1 MRRKIDILGEKFIHP
16 IYGEYT
22 VISQEESKNKACYF
36 KIRFKNTGYETVAK
50 SANIRNLQVK
60 DKLYYKTDILGKRFT
75 NNVGQVYEV
84 ISKDEN
90 LSGNFV
96 IEFLETHTKISR
108 RRNNIIEGRV
118 LDPKGATPS
127 TIFDKSK
134 NKKIIRRSYTLY
146 KAMVSREKLRGSIVC
161 DEWKNNYNNFVNW
174 LENTELPKHNV
185 SLYEFETYQ
194 KLCNYDLDKDYIDPD
209 NILYSPG
216 TCCLIPHDFNMT
228 LRNLDNCNFVL
239 SKDGQ
244 NIEITNLR
252 KYFNSLGYKIKLP
265 SQKKRK
271 RRLQRSISRK
281 YEKNKKGGS
290 YCKTSN
296 IIKRENK
303 LLKLNYILTNI
314 RKNYLNQ
321 TTSEIVNRKPR
332 FICIEDLNVS
342 GMMKNKHLSKV
353 VQQQGFYEFRRQ
365 IEYKSEWNNI
375 PVIIADRFF
384 PSSKL
389 CSCCGSIKKDLK
401 LSDRIYKCECGN
413 VIDRDFQAALNLKRY
428 GENVLKESVA

>member
-1 MRRKIDILGEKFIHP
+1 MGRKIDILGEKFIHP

-22 VISQEESKNKACYF
+22 VISQEESKNKVCYF

-118 LDPKGATPS
+118 LDPKGTTSS
-127 TIFDKSK
+127 TIFDRSK

-252 KYFNSLGYKIKLP
+252 KYFNSLGYEIKLP
-265 SQKKRK
+265 S
-271 RRLQRSISRK
+271 
-281 YEKNKKGGS
+281 
-290 YCKTSN
+290 
-296 IIKRENK
+296 
-303 LLKLNYILTNI
+303 
-314 RKNYLNQ
+314 
-321 TTSEIVNRKPR
+321 
-332 FICIEDLNVS
+332 
-342 GMMKNKHLSKV
+342 
-353 VQQQGFYEFRRQ
+353 
-365 IEYKSEWNNI
+365 
-375 PVIIADRFF
+375 
-384 PSSKL
+384 
-389 CSCCGSIKKDLK
+389 
-401 LSDRIYKCECGN
+401 
-413 VIDRDFQAALNLKRY
+413 
-428 GENVLKESVA
+428 